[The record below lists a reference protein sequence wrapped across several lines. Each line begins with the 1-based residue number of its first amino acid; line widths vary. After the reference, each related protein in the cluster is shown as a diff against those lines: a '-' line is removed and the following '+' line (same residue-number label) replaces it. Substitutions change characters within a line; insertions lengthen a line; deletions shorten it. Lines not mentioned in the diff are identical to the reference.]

1 MEITMKYIG
10 AHVSTTGGV
19 QNAPLNAKAIGA
31 TAFAMFTKNQRRWVS
46 KPYDQETIDQFKK
59 NMAEC
64 GYGASQ
70 VLVHDSYLINIG
82 NSDPEKRQ
90 QSYESFVD
98 EITRC
103 SQLGLTLLNIHPGS
117 HLEQVSEEQCI
128 ELIADSIN
136 KALDETKGVTVVLEN
151 TAGQG
156 SNIGYKLEHL
166 AAIIERI
173 DDKSRIGFCIDTCHA
188 FAAGYE
194 LRTKEAYQE
203 SLKKIDTIIGL
214 RYLKGF
220 HLNDSKTRLG
230 SNVDRHHSI
239 GKGEIGTEPFKFI
252 MQDKRLDNIP
262 LILETI
268 DEALWP
274 EEIRLL
280 KSFE

>member
-1 MEITMKYIG
+1 MKYIG

-31 TAFAMFTKNQRRWVS
+31 TAFAMFTKNQRRWIS
-46 KPYDQETIDQFKK
+46 KPYEQQTIDQFRK
-59 NMAEC
+59 NMADC
-64 GYGASQ
+64 GYSASQ

-82 NSDPEKRQ
+82 NSDPVKRQ

-173 DDKSRIGFCIDTCHA
+173 EDKSRIGFCIDTCHA

-203 SLKKIDTIIGL
+203 SIKKMDAIIGL
-214 RYLKGF
+214 NYLRGF
-220 HLNDSKTRLG
+220 HLNDSKTPLG

-239 GKGEIGTEPFKFI
+239 GKGEIGTEPFKYI

>member
-1 MEITMKYIG
+1 MKYIG

-19 QNAPLNAKAIGA
+19 QNAPLNARAIGA

-46 KPYDQETIDQFKK
+46 KPYDQQTIDAFKK
-59 NMAEC
+59 NMADC

-82 NSDPEKRQ
+82 NPDPDKRK
-90 QSYESFVD
+90 QSYESFLD
-98 EITRC
+98 EIIRC

-117 HLEQVSEEQCI
+117 RLEQVSEQQCI
-128 ELIADSIN
+128 EFIAESIN
-136 KALDETKGVTVVLEN
+136 RALDETQGVTVVLEN

-156 SNIGYKLEHL
+156 SNIGYKFEHL
-166 AAIIERI
+166 SEIIGLIE
-173 DDKSRIGFCIDTCHA
+173 DKSRIGVCIDTCHA

-194 LRTKEAYQE
+194 LRTKDAFLDSMNKLE
-203 SLKKIDTIIGL
+203 STIGIKYLCGL
-214 RYLKGF
+214 
-220 HLNDSKTRLG
+220 HLNDSKTKLG
-230 SNVDRHHSI
+230 SNVDRHNSL
-239 GKGEIGTEPFKFI
+239 GKGELGLEPFKFI
-252 MQDKRLDNIP
+252 MQDKRFDNIP

-280 KSFE
+280 QSFC

>member
-1 MEITMKYIG
+1 MKYIG
-10 AHVSTTGGV
+10 AHVSTSGGV

-46 KPYDQETIDQFKK
+46 KPYEQQTIDLFRK
-59 NMAEC
+59 NMDDC
-64 GYGASQ
+64 GFSASQ

-82 NSDPEKRQ
+82 NPDAEKRK

-117 HLEQVSEEQCI
+117 HLEQVSEQQCI
-128 ELIADSIN
+128 AFIAESIN
-136 KALDETKGVTVVLEN
+136 RALDETRGVTVVLEN

-156 SNIGYKLEHL
+156 SNIGYKFEHL
-166 AAIIERI
+166 AEIIHLTE
-173 DDKSRIGFCIDTCHA
+173 DKSRIGCCIDTCHA
-188 FAAGYE
+188 FASGYE
-194 LRTKEAYQE
+194 LRTKDAFLN
-203 SLKKIDTIIGL
+203 STKKIESIIGL
-214 RYLKGF
+214 HYLRGF
-220 HLNDSKTRLG
+220 HLNDSKSKFA

-239 GKGEIGTEPFKFI
+239 GKGELGIEPFKYI
-252 MQDKRLDNIP
+252 MQDKRFDNIP

-280 KSFE
+280 RSFM